1 MTRYQWRHHLS
12 GLIGMSHTEVL
23 PMEEKGNKGNTCNT
37 TLGVSVRWTPR
48 RWVGRWSCGVL
59 IPPTMLTTCRGRL
72 NCLCNYYYGTTTT
85 TATELITAVCKH
97 YHWCACVQCA
107 NVEAAAAFVTTTTSE
122 PSMKIPLPKPT
133 SAQCATSTIHCAL
146 CLCKRG
152 SCCHPLPLVPSI
164 TRTTIVHLLR
174 QSDPQAKKILIFDII
189 KHQFQIS
196 FERNI
201 KINI

>member
-107 NVEAAAAFVTTTTSE
+107 NVEAAAACVTTTTSE

-146 CLCKRG
+146 CICKRR
-152 SCCHPLPLVPSI
+152 SCRQGGVKNPKVGKVKTGKQIIYHVTAPMSEQFLKSRSDRLSLAKLP
-164 TRTTIVHLLR
+164 
-174 QSDPQAKKILIFDII
+174 
-189 KHQFQIS
+189 
-196 FERNI
+196 
-201 KINI
+201 